1 MEGYELIPDSYWVED
16 YPNLTID
23 WPIEGILCPY
33 ITILSG
39 QPKVGKT
46 SFARLATKS
55 IITGGSFLT
64 RDIKLEKPKV
74 GWMGFDSGWVGEIQK
89 YTKEINSESLLLQN
103 PMRSLDLKD
112 WRELGKKLTDNGVG
126 YFVVDHLYGIA
137 GDLDLNS
144 SHEAHRV
151 MNCFQTLLEEYEIP
165 SLLLAQATKNQ
176 RGGGQ
181 MAHSNLFKGSARV
194 LLELSGTSRN
204 GYRTLTINGNEVASE
219 SLKII
224 LTPDNIE
231 LRSDSA
237 KKEDGQV
244 RDFAENLR
252 KANVFLASAT
262 PEDLK
267 TQATAGRWFAAVG
280 YSVNDDSGRKMVKRF
295 ELKGLLEL
303 TPDGYVRGP
312 NCFE

>member
-1 MEGYELIPDSYWVED
+1 MIPDSYWVEE
-16 YPNLTID
+16 YPDVQLN
-23 WPIEGILCPY
+23 WPIEGMLCPY
-33 ITILSG
+33 ISILSG

-55 IITGGSFLT
+55 LINGDSFLQ
-64 RDIKLEKPKV
+64 RGINLQKPKV
-74 GWMGFDSGWVGEIQK
+74 CWMGYDSGWVAELKK
-89 YTKEINSESLLLQN
+89 YTKEVRKELLRLQN
-103 PMRSLDLKD
+103 PIKSLDPND
-112 WRELGKKLTDNGVG
+112 WRELGKELVDNGIG
-126 YFVVDHLYGIA
+126 YFVADHLYGIA
-137 GDLDLNS
+137 GELDLNS
-144 SHEAHRV
+144 SQEASRV
-151 MNCFQTLLEEYEIP
+151 MNCFQILLDEYKIP

-181 MAHSNLFKGSARV
+181 MAHSNLFKGTARV

-237 KKEDGQV
+237 KKEDGQI
-244 RDFAENLR
+244 RNFAENLR
-252 KANVFLASAT
+252 KANALLASAT

-267 TQATAGRWFAAVG
+267 TQASAGKLFAALG
-280 YSVNDDSGRKMVKRF
+280 YSENDDSGRKMAKRF
-295 ELKGLLEL
+295 EIKGLLEL

-312 NCFE
+312 NCFQ

>member
-1 MEGYELIPDSYWVED
+1 MEGCELIPDSYWVED
-16 YPNLTID
+16 YPHLTMD

-46 SFARLATKS
+46 TFARLAAKS
-55 IITGGSFLT
+55 LISGEPLLNRTVA
-64 RDIKLEKPKV
+64 LEKSRV
-74 GWMGFDSGWVGEIQK
+74 CWMGFDSGWVGEIKSNTQ
-89 YTKEINSESLLLQN
+89 EIRKDSLLLQN
-103 PMRSLDLKD
+103 PMRSLDLRD
-112 WRELGKKLTDNGVG
+112 WRELGKKLVDKEVG
-126 YFVVDHLYGIA
+126 YFIADHLYGIA

-165 SLLLAQATKNQ
+165 CLLLAQATKNQ

-237 KKEDGQV
+237 KKEDGQI
-244 RDFAENLR
+244 RNFAENLR
-252 KANVFLASAT
+252 KANTFLTEAT

-267 TQATAGRWFAAVG
+267 TQANAGKKFAALGFSINNDAGR
-280 YSVNDDSGRKMVKRF
+280 RMVKRY
-295 ELKGLLEL
+295 ETKGLIEL